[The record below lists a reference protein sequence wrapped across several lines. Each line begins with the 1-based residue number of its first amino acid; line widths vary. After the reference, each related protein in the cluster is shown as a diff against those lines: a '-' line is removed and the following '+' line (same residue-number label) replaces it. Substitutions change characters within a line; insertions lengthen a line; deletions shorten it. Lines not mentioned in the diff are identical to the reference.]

1 MKTLSDKIAAERPPV
16 AKQLGRHHFFEEPSV
31 QNSTLTSQGPDERAR
46 WRMLALI
53 CTGVVL
59 CMTTWFSATA
69 ITPELIQAWKLSAG
83 QVAWLTNA
91 VQLGF
96 VTGALLSSLVSL
108 PDLVSLRKL
117 MALSAVVAALAN
129 LCLLWAPSIP
139 SLLAARFI
147 TGIALAGVY
156 PPALKLTS
164 TWFVRGRGTALGL
177 VIAALTLGSAL
188 PHLARYLTDRV
199 NWHAVVIAASACTL
213 LGGVVIAS
221 FAKEGPFPF
230 SRAVFNPRY
239 VGTVFR
245 NQKLLLAN
253 LGYFGHMWELYAMW
267 GWMLAYVRAAS
278 PGLGLTGPKA
288 ASLVTFVV
296 IASGIAG
303 ATLGGVI
310 ADRTSRSF
318 AAGLMMALSG
328 LCAVTM
334 GFLFSGPLWLFLAA
348 SVLWGVTV
356 IGDSA
361 QFSAMATELSD
372 PSYVGT
378 ALALQL
384 GLGFALTLISIRFT
398 ATLASHIGWQ
408 WSFLPLAIGPA
419 VGVMAMV
426 VLGRLQTRHS
436 HHGNAGHEE
445 AAERTSLKR

>member
-1 MKTLSDKIAAERPPV
+1 
-16 AKQLGRHHFFEEPSV
+16 
-31 QNSTLTSQGPDERAR
+31 
-46 WRMLALI
+46 
-53 CTGVVL
+53 
-59 CMTTWFSATA
+59 MTTWFSATA
-69 ITPELIQAWKLSAG
+69 ITPELTRVWRLSPG

-117 MALSAVVAALAN
+117 MALSAAVAALAN
-129 LCLLWAPSIP
+129 LCLLWAPSVP
-139 SLLAARFI
+139 SLLSARFV

-188 PHLARYLTDRV
+188 PHLVRYLTDRV
-199 NWHAVVIAASACTL
+199 DWQAVVIAASACTL
-213 LGGVVIAS
+213 LGGIVIAT
-221 FAKEGPFPF
+221 FATEGPFPF
-230 SRAVFNPRY
+230 SRAIFNPRY
-239 VGTVFR
+239 VGTVFQNR
-245 NQKLLLAN
+245 KLLLAN

-278 PGLGLTGPKA
+278 GGLGLTGERT

-296 IASGIAG
+296 IAAGIAG

-310 ADRTSRSF
+310 ADRTSRPF

-328 LCAVTM
+328 VCAVTM
-334 GFLFSGPLWLFLAA
+334 GFLFGGPLWLFLAA
-348 SVLWGVTV
+348 AVVWGVTV

-384 GLGFALTLISIRFT
+384 GLGFALTLVSIRFT
-398 ATLASHIGWQ
+398 SVLASHIGWR
-408 WSFLPLAIGPA
+408 WSFLPLATGPA
-419 VGVMAMV
+419 VGVVAMIM
-426 VLGRLQTRHS
+426 LSRLLESSKRH
-436 HHGNAGHEE
+436 GDPGLE
-445 AAERTSLKR
+445 ATTERGAFKG